1 MAREEAVVAVIKQF
15 FCAVGVLMLLL
26 QSSWASVLP
35 SDRAD
40 IMHHSYSGGGVTI
53 DGPAVM
59 LRSKVAQDF
68 SVSGYYYVDTVSG
81 ASIDVVATASA
92 YTEERKEKHL
102 GVDYLA
108 GNSLIS
114 TNFSTSDENDYH
126 AKTMSFGISH
136 DTFGGLTTLSLNAAL
151 GDDEVRKNGD
161 ANFQEQVRRYNYKL
175 GLSQILT
182 TNWIAAFNLQFDLDE
197 GFLNNPYRQVRFRD
211 PTTALGY
218 SYQAEIYPRTRNSTA
233 VSLTNKYY
241 LPYRAAIGLNVRHYQ
256 DSWDIQAN
264 DVELEYVHPL
274 GKEWTFESKLRY
286 YQQTQASFYQD
297 LFDYAN
303 QLNFMARDKELSDFD
318 NVTLGL
324 GVSYKLPSYGVASRQ
339 LQPEMTLQWD
349 HIIFNYNNFRNVT
362 DRTNA
367 PGAETLYQ
375 LDANVV
381 RAFVSL
387 YF

>member
-1 MAREEAVVAVIKQF
+1 MLAEVVVAVTR
-15 FCAVGVLMLLL
+15 LLKAAL
-26 QSSWASVLP
+26 GALFLCTFSCIASVLP

-40 IMHHSYSGGGVTI
+40 VMYHSYSGGGVSI

-68 SVSGYYYVDTVSG
+68 SVAGYYYIDTVSG

-92 YTEERKEKHL
+92 YSEERTEKHL

-126 AKTMSFGISH
+126 AKTITFGISH
-136 DTFGGLTTLSLNAAL
+136 DTFGGLTTLNLQTGL
-151 GDDEVRKNGD
+151 GDDEVGKNGD
-161 ANFQEQVRRYNYKL
+161 INFKEQVRRYNYKL
-175 GLSQILT
+175 GLTQILT
-182 TNWIAAFNLQFDLDE
+182 TNWIAALNIQFDLDE
-197 GFLNNPYRQVRFRD
+197 GFLNNPYRQVRFKD
-211 PTTALGY
+211 PTAALGY
-218 SYQAEIYPRTRNSTA
+218 SYQAEIYPRTRNSSA
-233 VSLTNKYY
+233 VSLVNKYY
-241 LPYRAAIGLNVRHYQ
+241 LPYRAAIGLSVRHYQ
-256 DSWDIQAN
+256 DSWDISAN

-274 GKEWTFESKLRY
+274 GKDWTFEGKVRY
-286 YQQTQASFYQD
+286 YQQTEASFYKD
-297 LFDYAN
+297 LFEYAN
-303 QLNFMARDKELSDFD
+303 ELNFMARDKELSDFS
-318 NVTLGL
+318 NVTAGL
-324 GVSYKLPSYGVASRQ
+324 GVSYKLPSYGIFSRQ
-339 LQPEMTLQWD
+339 LQPEMTVQWD

-362 DRTNA
+362 DRTSA
-367 PGAETLYQ
+367 AGAEPLYQ